1 MSKTIKTGLIVFFF
15 FLFCNTSYGATIHW
29 YGHSFFKIKDDTL
42 SLVIDPFDD
51 SLKYYLPKRDLIAD
65 GLLISKNSFD
75 HNNASIVDANTVMSD
90 LGASEINGVRIK
102 AFQVYSDDEH
112 GILRGT
118 SLVFNWESDG
128 INYLFLGDIG
138 EPMPESM
145 YKAIGKVDVIFV
157 PVGGT
162 YTLELDEIKTIIE
175 RTGAKVIIPTHYKT
189 SLIKYLWISLYNI
202 DKFKEVMGAK
212 YPVIDTKS
220 MSLTITKDKLPK
232 VPMIYILDYPHTQKE
247 ADSLK

>member
-15 FLFCNTSYGATIHW
+15 FLFAATAHGATIHW
-29 YGHSFFKIKDDTL
+29 YGHSFFKITDDSL
-42 SLVIDPFDD
+42 SLIIDPFDD
-51 SLKYYLPKRDLIAD
+51 SLKYYLPKKDIIAD

-138 EPMPESM
+138 EDMPESM

-162 YTLELDEIKTIIE
+162 YTLELDEAKKIIE
-175 RTGAKVIIPTHYKT
+175 RTGAKVIIPMHYKT
-189 SLIKYLWISLYNI
+189 TLIKYLWISLYNI

-220 MSLTITKDKLPK
+220 MSLTITSEKLPK

-247 ADSLK
+247 ADNLK